1 MRKFAIFMWLNFALI
16 FSACSMKNTQKIDF
30 YELNFKKSKQ
40 NLQCN
45 MDLPQIFLTKT
56 DALEL
61 GDSRNFIVFDEN
73 SVQRS
78 VNSAKFIQRPSAMID
93 EMMIAALKE
102 SCVYMPVF
110 SSKIERKLSVKLLKF
125 GVFGDRARVQ
135 IAYEISDENSLIK
148 SAIIE
153 KSEFVKTPDAM
164 AIFNALNLSTNR
176 AISDILE
183 QIKGIK

>member
-1 MRKFAIFMWLNFALI
+1 MRKFAIFIWLNFALI

-45 MDLPQIFLTKT
+45 MDLPKIFLTKT

-61 GDSRNFIVFDEN
+61 SDSRNFIVFDEN

-78 VNSAKFIQRPSAMID
+78 VNSAKFIQ
-93 EMMIAALKE
+93 
-102 SCVYMPVF
+102 
-110 SSKIERKLSVKLLKF
+110 
-125 GVFGDRARVQ
+125 
-135 IAYEISDENSLIK
+135 
-148 SAIIE
+148 
-153 KSEFVKTPDAM
+153 SEFVKTPYAM